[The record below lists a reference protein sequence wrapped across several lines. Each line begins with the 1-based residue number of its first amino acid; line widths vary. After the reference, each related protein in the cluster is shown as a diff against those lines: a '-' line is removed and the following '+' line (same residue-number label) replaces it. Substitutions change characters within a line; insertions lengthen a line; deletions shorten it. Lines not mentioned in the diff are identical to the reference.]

1 MIDLFLKSAPSSV
14 MILDVNGRSPLD
26 LAIATNSQKDVINLL
41 RNAAEEWTKK
51 ALDDGWSN
59 FEETR

>member
-14 MILDVNGRSPLD
+14 ILLDVNGRSPLD
-26 LAIATNSQKDVINLL
+26 LATTTNSQKDVINLL
-41 RNAAEEWTKK
+41 RNAAEGWTKK